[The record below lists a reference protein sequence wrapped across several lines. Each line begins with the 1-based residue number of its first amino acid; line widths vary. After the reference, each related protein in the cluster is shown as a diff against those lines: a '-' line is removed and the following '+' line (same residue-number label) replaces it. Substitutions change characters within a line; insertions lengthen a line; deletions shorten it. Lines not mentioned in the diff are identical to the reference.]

1 MVEYLN
7 DYAQWRDASA
17 PFNLGR
23 TPNGPDAEALRACVN

>member
-1 MVEYLN
+1 MLDYLN

-23 TPNGPDAEALRACVN
+23 TPNGPDVQAIKDCM